1 MPRTPQKPDGKY
13 NLLILSGLLVVVAAV
28 VGGLTTSKPVE
39 EPKVL
44 AEAIQKP
51 IEIVEKNVP
60 LPQLS
65 SKSIFAMDL
74 ETKKVLLAVNEKEPS
89 LPASTTKIAT
99 AIVAMAHYKPEE
111 ILTAGN
117 VKEID
122 GHKMGLFFG
131 EQITVENLLY
141 GLLVFSGNDAAEVL
155 AENYPGGK
163 QNFVA
168 VMNQIAKNQDLQN
181 TNFTNP
187 QGYDEYLHFSSSEDI
202 VKLSLYA
209 LENPVFAKMVGTKN
223 YKVTN
228 IDGSVIHQVSSTNKL
243 LGNMPGVLGVKTG
256 WTENSGEDLVTLYE
270 KDGHRVLMSV
280 LGSQDRFGETKKILE
295 WVFQNYEWK

>member
-1 MPRTPQKPDGKY
+1 MPRTPQKTHGKY
-13 NLLILSGLLVVVAAV
+13 NLLILSGLLVVVASV
-28 VGGLTTSKPVE
+28 LGGLTTTQPTE
-39 EPKVL
+39 ELKVL

-51 IEIVEKNVP
+51 IEIVEKNIP

-74 ETKKVLLAVNEKEPS
+74 ETKKVLLAVNEKEPL

-99 AIVAMAHYKPEE
+99 ALVAMAHYKPEVV
-111 ILTAGN
+111 LTAVD
-117 VKEID
+117 VKKID
-122 GHKMGLFFG
+122 GQKMGLFTG

-141 GLLVFSGNDAAEVL
+141 GLLVFSGNDAAETL
-155 AENYPGGK
+155 AQNYPGGK

-187 QGYDEYLHFSSSEDI
+187 QGYDEYLHFSSSEDL
-202 VKLSLYA
+202 VTLSLYA
-209 LENPVFAKMVGTKN
+209 MENPVFAKMVGTKN
-223 YKVTN
+223 YSVTN
-228 IDGSVIHQVSSTNKL
+228 VDGKIIHKVSSTNDL
-243 LGNMPGVLGVKTG
+243 LGSMPGVLGVKTG

-270 KDGHRVLMSV
+270 KDGHRVLMAV
-280 LGSQDRFGETKKILE
+280 LGSSDRFGETKKILE
-295 WVFQNYEWK
+295 WIFQNYEWK